1 MKVAVATYTEGN
13 PRKAL
18 YQGLL
23 EKALRVAGHDLVQHP
38 IGSLPPKGV
47 DFAIFWG
54 MKTAP
59 VPQLCEARLPFLVS
73 EMRYFGPRAAAASL
87 GWNHLARHAI
97 RPAPGSAP
105 RQQPKLLPWK
115 HDNTGKVMVLGQMQR
130 DYSTRAVNIR
140 QWESDAYDEA
150 RRVWGRETV
159 YRPHPNRYRNMGIS
173 IPLQPID
180 VALADENVW
189 LAVSYNST
197 AGVDAVAAGVPT
209 VTTDD
214 ASMAWDVA
222 AHTIAERKMPDREAW
237 AHWLSYT
244 QWSQEEFANGVALAH
259 MMSAYE
265 QARADA
271 LSR

>member
-1 MKVAVATYTEGN
+1 MKVAVASYTDGN
-13 PRKAL
+13 ARKAL

-23 EKALRVAGHDLVQHP
+23 ELALRNAGHELVPHP
-38 IGSLPPKGV
+38 IGTAPPKGV
-47 DFAIFWG
+47 DFAVFWG

-59 VPQLCEARLPFLVS
+59 VPMLRAHRIPFLVS
-73 EMRYFGPRAAAASL
+73 EMRYFGPRQAAASL
-87 GWNHLARHAI
+87 GWNHLSRHAI
-97 RPAPGSAP
+97 RPAPGDAP
-105 RQQPKLLPWK
+105 RPQPTLRPWK
-115 HDNTGKVMVLGQMQR
+115 HDNTGKVMILGQMQR

-150 RRVWGRETV
+150 RKAWGRDTT
-159 YRPHPNRYRNMGIS
+159 YRPHPNRYRNMGCS
-173 IPLQPID
+173 VPLTAID

-209 VTTDD
+209 VAMDS

-222 AHTIAERKMPDREAW
+222 SHSIAERKMPDREQW

-244 QWSQEEFANGVALAH
+244 QFSQEEFANGVALTH
-259 MMSAYE
+259 MMRSYDEAK
-265 QARADA
+265 ADA
-271 LSR
+271 DSQ